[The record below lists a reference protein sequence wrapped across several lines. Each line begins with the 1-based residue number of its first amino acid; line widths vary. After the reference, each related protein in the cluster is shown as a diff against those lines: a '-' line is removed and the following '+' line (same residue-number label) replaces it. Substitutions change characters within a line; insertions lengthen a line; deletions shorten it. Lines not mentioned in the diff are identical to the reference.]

1 MKKLY
6 STVELAEMLEISRQ
20 ALNQALE
27 EGRIEEAE
35 YLIMSTK
42 KNKRCWTAEQVE
54 RIKKTYTRRA
64 W

>member
-6 STVELAEMLEISRQ
+6 STVELAEMLGISRQ

-27 EGRIEEAE
+27 EGRIEESE
-35 YLIMSTK
+35 YIIKSAK
-42 KNKRCWTAEQVE
+42 KNKRCWTAEQAE
-54 RIKKTYTRRA
+54 RIKKTYTRRS

>member
-6 STVELAEMLEISRQ
+6 STVELAEMLGISRQ

-27 EGRIEEAE
+27 EGRIEESE
-35 YLIMSTK
+35 YMIISIK

-54 RIKKTYTRRA
+54 RIKATYKRRA